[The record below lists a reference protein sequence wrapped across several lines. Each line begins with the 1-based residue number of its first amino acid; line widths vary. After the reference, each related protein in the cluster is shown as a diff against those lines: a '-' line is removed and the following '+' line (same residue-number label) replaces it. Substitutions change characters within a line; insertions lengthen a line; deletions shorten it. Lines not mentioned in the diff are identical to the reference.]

1 MDYTDG
7 NLTGVET
14 ALSNMNNSLNE
25 LTTDIDTFK
34 TKMQAIE
41 TACSTSCT
49 LFPNFASAGTD
60 IDSSSVSECSIRF
73 NLIQKLYLKMV
84 TQ

>member
-25 LTTDIDTFK
+25 LTRDIDKFK
-34 TKMQAIE
+34 TCYSQLLFVV
-41 TACSTSCT
+41 T
-49 LFPNFASAGTD
+49 LHSKPKARNVSDNFT
-60 IDSSSVSECSIRF
+60 F
-73 NLIQKLYLKMV
+73 YK
-84 TQ
+84 